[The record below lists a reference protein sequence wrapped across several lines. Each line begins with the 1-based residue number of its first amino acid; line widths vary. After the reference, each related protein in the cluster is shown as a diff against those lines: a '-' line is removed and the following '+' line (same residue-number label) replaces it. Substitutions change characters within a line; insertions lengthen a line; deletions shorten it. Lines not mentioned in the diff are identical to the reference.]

1 MSQVSWRAPDE
12 LVDRVRTAARQQ
24 GRSLNEFMTS
34 VLDAATDPDLA
45 GDEAARVRERLAA
58 AGLLTRPTPR
68 AGRPDAAEVAAAR
81 VRAGRGTR
89 LSDIVS
95 AGR

>member
-12 LVDRVRTAARQQ
+12 LVDRVRAAARQH
-24 GRSLNEFMTS
+24 GTSVNEFMTA

-45 GDEAARVRERLAA
+45 GDEAVRVRERLAA
-58 AGLLTRPTPR
+58 AGLLARPAPR
-68 AGRPDAAEVAAAR
+68 SGRPAAAEVAAAR
-81 VRAGRGTR
+81 ERAGRGTP